1 MRQVC
6 IEASNE
12 SFAGNFG
19 FYEEKKDE
27 EEDKKERLAE
37 TGKKKERR
45 IATAVKCLRGSFSIL
60 PHCED
65 KRLESIKLAGSLNPT
80 TGTAAAGVYEP

>member
-27 EEDKKERLAE
+27 GEDKKERLAE
-37 TGKKKERR
+37 SKKNKKEQHFIQKEKKVR
-45 IATAVKCLRGSFSIL
+45 
-60 PHCED
+60 
-65 KRLESIKLAGSLNPT
+65 
-80 TGTAAAGVYEP
+80 EPQLSNA